1 MGASGALHCG
11 AVTRLGAG
19 RVRACAIATA
29 PSSFLVSGTTEMTN
43 QEEAE
48 MQVSELDLLSSM
60 FPYEEEFAVT
70 DQLALAELKHYA
82 ENESAEVPSSKV
94 QFILN
99 VKAEV
104 PNASVVEF
112 SMACALPFKY
122 PTVPPEITVRSSLLS
137 RSQQIHL
144 NSDLKTY
151 LMQNC
156 SGEPCMLSARQWVK
170 DYAAA
175 YIDKELSSPSV
186 TAAGAVQ
193 ADVTTFTRLWI
204 YSHHIYNKQKRKNII
219 DWAKELSLSGFC
231 MPGKPGVVCVEGL
244 QSSCEEF
251 WSRVRRLTWKR
262 ILIRHRE
269 DVSLEGGGHAEI
281 QSQRKFSTLEEKCFD
296 AHGARGNHM
305 DLGQLYHFLEEK
317 GCADIFQMYFGVEG
331 H

>member
-1 MGASGALHCG
+1 ME
-11 AVTRLGAG
+11 
-19 RVRACAIATA
+19 
-29 PSSFLVSGTTEMTN
+29 TTGMAN

-48 MQVSELDLLSSM
+48 IQISELDLLSSM
-60 FPYEEEFAVT
+60 FPYEDEFIVT
-70 DQLALAELKHYA
+70 DQLAVAELKHYV
-82 ENESAEVPSSKV
+82 ENESAEMPSSKV

-99 VKAEV
+99 VKPEIS
-104 PNASVVEF
+104 NASMVEF
-112 SMACALPFKY
+112 SMTCALPLKY
-122 PTVPPEITVRSSLLS
+122 PTVLPEITVRSSLLS

-156 SGEPCMLSARQWVK
+156 S
-170 DYAAA
+170 
-175 YIDKELSSPSV
+175 V
-186 TAAGAVQ
+186 TTSNAVQ
-193 ADVTTFTRLWI
+193 SEDITFTRLWI

-244 QSSCEEF
+244 QTSCEEF
-251 WSRVRRLTWKR
+251 WSRVKRLTWKR

-269 DVSLEGGGHAEI
+269 DVSLEGGGHADI
-281 QSQRKFSTLEEKCFD
+281 QKHRKFSTLEEKSFD

>member
-1 MGASGALHCG
+1 
-11 AVTRLGAG
+11 
-19 RVRACAIATA
+19 
-29 PSSFLVSGTTEMTN
+29 TTEMAN
-43 QEEAE
+43 REQAE
-48 MQVSELDLLSSM
+48 IQISELDLLSSM

-70 DQLALAELKHYA
+70 DQLALAELKHYV

-94 QFILN
+94 QFMLN

-104 PNASVVEF
+104 PNASMVEF

-122 PTVPPEITVRSSLLS
+122 PTVLPEITVRSSLLS
-137 RSQQIHL
+137 RSQQILL
-144 NSDLKTY
+144 NSDLKAY
-151 LMQNC
+151 LVQNC
-156 SGEPCMLSARQWVK
+156 NGEPCMLSAREWVK
-170 DYAAA
+170 DHAAA
-175 YIDKELSSPSV
+175 YIDKELSSSSMTASDATQSEEV
-186 TAAGAVQ
+186 TM
-193 ADVTTFTRLWI
+193 FTRLWI

-231 MPGKPGVVCVEGL
+231 MPGKPGIVCVEGL

-251 WSRVRRLTWKR
+251 WSRIRRLTWKR
-262 ILIRHRE
+262 ILIRYRE

-281 QSQRKFSTLEEKCFD
+281 QSKRKFPTLEEKYFD

-305 DLGQLYHFLEEK
+305 DLGQLYRFLEEK

>member
-19 RVRACAIATA
+19 RVCACAGATA
-29 PSSFLVSGTTEMTN
+29 PSSVVMLGTTEMTN

-48 MQVSELDLLSSM
+48 MQISELDLLSSM

-94 QFILN
+94 QFVLN

-122 PTVPPEITVRSSLLS
+122 PAVLPEITVRSSLLS

-144 NSDLKTY
+144 NSDLKRY

-156 SGEPCMLSARQWVK
+156 SGEPCILSARQWVK

-175 YIDKELSSPSV
+175 YIDKELSSSSV
-186 TAAGAVQ
+186 TTAGAIQ
-193 ADVTTFTRLWI
+193 AEITTFTRLWI

-244 QSSCEEF
+244 QSNCEEF

-269 DVSLEGGGHAEI
+269 DVSLEGGGRAEI
-281 QSQRKFSTLEEKCFD
+281 QNQRKFSTLEEKCFD

>member
-1 MGASGALHCG
+1 MSLFPDFFFAQ
-11 AVTRLGAG
+11 
-19 RVRACAIATA
+19 
-29 PSSFLVSGTTEMTN
+29 GTTAMAN

-48 MQVSELDLLSSM
+48 IQISELDLLSSM

-70 DQLALAELKHYA
+70 DQVALAELKHYV
-82 ENESAEVPSSKV
+82 ENESAEVPSSKL

-104 PNASVVEF
+104 PNASTVEF
-112 SMACALPFKY
+112 SMGCALPFKY
-122 PTVPPEITVRSSLLS
+122 PTVLPEITVRSSLLS
-137 RSQQIHL
+137 RSQQILL
-144 NSDLKTY
+144 NSDLRTY
-151 LMQNC
+151 LMQNF
-156 SGEPCMLSARQWVK
+156 SGEPCMLSAREWVK
-170 DYAAA
+170 DHAAA
-175 YIDKELSSPSV
+175 YIDKDLSSSSV
-186 TAAGAVQ
+186 TASEATQSEVIM
-193 ADVTTFTRLWI
+193 FTRLWI

-281 QSQRKFSTLEEKCFD
+281 QKQRKFPTLEEKCFD

>member
-19 RVRACAIATA
+19 RVCACAGPTA
-29 PSSFLVSGTTEMTN
+29 PSSVVMLGTTEMTN

-48 MQVSELDLLSSM
+48 MQISELDLLSSM

-94 QFILN
+94 QFVLN
-99 VKAEV
+99 
-104 PNASVVEF
+104 VEF

-122 PTVPPEITVRSSLLS
+122 PTVLPEITVRSSLLS

-175 YIDKELSSPSV
+175 YIDKELSSSSMM
-186 TAAGAVQ
+186 TASAMQ
-193 ADVTTFTRLWI
+193 AEITTFTRLWI

-244 QSSCEEF
+244 QSNCEEF

-281 QSQRKFSTLEEKCFD
+281 QNQRKFSTLEEKCFD